1 MIEIDRYLYCEE
13 EEERKK
19 ISHRISQSLAGY
31 RVIKKKKKFML
42 NKGIVG
48 SNYGCS
54 LQSGDDDWESVGF
67 ISIPRKNQ
75 RESERENMRS

>member
-31 RVIKKKKKFML
+31 RVIKKKKK
-42 NKGIVG
+42 IHVEQRD
-48 SNYGCS
+48 C
-54 LQSGDDDWESVGF
+54 WEQLWMF
-67 ISIPRKNQ
+67 PTEWR
-75 RESERENMRS
+75 